1 MTMSE
6 NYSERAWYLQC
17 SADDVAERGVLV
29 GDRGRVLLAAELM
42 ADARI
47 LNEDRGLTTA
57 TGTWNGTPITVSA
70 FGMGAAIAAVVLHEL
85 TALGLRSVVRLGT
98 ALAVGEAKLGDFV
111 VADSALRG
119 ESTSG
124 TYVPDGY
131 PAAPDLDLTVALR
144 DAAQRTERRTVV
156 GMIASYDGFYS
167 ELFAHPTMPSSH
179 TVDLDRL
186 VQHGIVGL
194 DMESSAVLAVGRALG
209 VRTGVLCLASVDGR
223 DHRKLA
229 EDERTTAERDLLIA
243 GFDAL
248 CATGADHLTPRKGA
262 TS

>member
-1 MTMSE
+1 
-6 NYSERAWYLQC
+6 
-17 SADDVAERGVLV
+17 
-29 GDRGRVLLAAELM
+29 
-42 ADARI
+42 
-47 LNEDRGLTTA
+47 
-57 TGTWNGTPITVSA
+57 
-70 FGMGAAIAAVVLHEL
+70 
-85 TALGLRSVVRLGT
+85 RSVVRLGT
-98 ALAVGEAKLGDFV
+98 ARAVGEAKLGDFV

-186 VQHGIVGL
+186 VQHGVGGL
-194 DMESSAVLAVGRALG
+194 DMESSAVLSVGRARV
-209 VRTGVLCLASVDGR
+209 VRTGVLCLASVAGR
-223 DHRKLA
+223 DNRKL
-229 EDERTTAERDLLIA
+229 
-243 GFDAL
+243 
-248 CATGADHLTPRKGA
+248 
-262 TS
+262 